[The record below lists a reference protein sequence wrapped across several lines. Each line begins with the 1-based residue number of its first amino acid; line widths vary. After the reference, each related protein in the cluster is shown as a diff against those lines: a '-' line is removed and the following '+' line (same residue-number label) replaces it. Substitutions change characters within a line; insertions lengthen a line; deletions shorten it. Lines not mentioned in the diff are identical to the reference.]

1 MNMALVITCIYE
13 FRSKER
19 GTATAT
25 KALQKVLTRK
35 IADQKKTHSSDF
47 ECVFLCFKHVHYF
60 ENNIR
65 WTYNKEGNK
74 K

>member
-1 MNMALVITCIYE
+1 MNMALGITYTYE

-25 KALQKVLTRK
+25 KALQKVLTQK
-35 IADQKKTHSSDF
+35 IAKIILKKNAFGLALSAF
-47 ECVFLCFKHVHYF
+47 FCVQYI
-60 ENNIR
+60 ENNVR

>member
-1 MNMALVITCIYE
+1 MNMAHAITYIYE
-13 FRSKER
+13 FRSKDL

-25 KALQKVLTRK
+25 KALQKVLTQK
-35 IADQKKTHSSDF
+35 IAKIILKKNAFGLALSAF
-47 ECVFLCFKHVHYF
+47 FFVHYI
-60 ENNIR
+60 ENNVR